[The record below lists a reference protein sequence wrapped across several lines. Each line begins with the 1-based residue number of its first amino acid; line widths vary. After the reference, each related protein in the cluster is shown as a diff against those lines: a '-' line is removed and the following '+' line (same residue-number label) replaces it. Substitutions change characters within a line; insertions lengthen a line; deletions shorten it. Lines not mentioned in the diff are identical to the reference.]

1 MKNKDSIYIYEQIN
15 SDLNYSLSSLDKNKI
30 NSFENL
36 NENSDKSRILYEGI
50 SNINLSKYF
59 EKMNNNL
66 SFKGSEYSN
75 NNFEDNIYQNKF
87 STPKKEEKIIEYIPD
102 VFNDSHTENKN
113 LMVSNLDIKLISS
126 SKQNRKMNI
135 IHEESDLKKI
145 IEKNVKDYFKKKLF
159 DNPKYL
165 NFKKN
170 NFQNGKNN
178 SKSKRKIIKM
188 KDSKIFQLFS
198 SNKTIK
204 FRNIYDNSI
213 TKRDKKI
220 SFYNMY
226 INNKNSYNSKE
237 KKVNNQK
244 IKSSNNSTNYSS
256 SGKSKAH
263 TNNNSNNHINNQP
276 KISQFKIK
284 DNKNVNNTLS
294 KTTNKQV
301 STISFYNNNKLFH
314 NLTNRSPVNK
324 INLNGK
330 KKFAKITIKNKI
342 TIPKKKSDLFLF
354 IKQNNL

>member
-1 MKNKDSIYIYEQIN
+1 
-15 SDLNYSLSSLDKNKI
+15 
-30 NSFENL
+30 
-36 NENSDKSRILYEGI
+36 
-50 SNINLSKYF
+50 
-59 EKMNNNL
+59 
-66 SFKGSEYSN
+66 
-75 NNFEDNIYQNKF
+75 
-87 STPKKEEKIIEYIPD
+87 
-102 VFNDSHTENKN
+102 
-113 LMVSNLDIKLISS
+113 
-126 SKQNRKMNI
+126 
-135 IHEESDLKKI
+135 
-145 IEKNVKDYFKKKLF
+145 
-159 DNPKYL
+159 
-165 NFKKN
+165 
-170 NFQNGKNN
+170 
-178 SKSKRKIIKM
+178 M

-204 FRNIYDNSI
+204 FKNIYDSI
-213 TKRDKKI
+213 PKKEKKI

-226 INNKNSYNSKE
+226 INNKNSYNSKG

-314 NLTNRSPVNK
+314 NLTNRSHVNK

-330 KKFAKITIKNKI
+330 KNHLKITLKNKL

-354 IKQNNL
+354 IKNNL

>member
-1 MKNKDSIYIYEQIN
+1 MKNKDSIYIYEQVN
-15 SDLNYSLSSLDKNKI
+15 SELKNSLTSLENNKN
-30 NSFENL
+30 NCFENL
-36 NENSDKSRILYEGI
+36 NENSDRSRILNEGI
-50 SNINLSKYF
+50 SNIDLSKYF
-59 EKMNNNL
+59 EQMNNKL
-66 SFKGSEYSN
+66 SFKESEFSN
-75 NNFEDNIYQNKF
+75 NNFKDNTEQNIF
-87 STPKKEEKIIEYIPD
+87 QTPKKKEKIIEYIPD

-126 SKQNRKMNI
+126 NKQNRKINVVQ
-135 IHEESDLKKI
+135 EENDLKKI

-159 DNPKYL
+159 ENPKHL

-170 NFQNGKNN
+170 NYQNGKNN
-178 SKSKRKIIKM
+178 SKSKRKKIKM

-204 FRNIYDNSI
+204 FKNIYNSI
-213 TKRDKKI
+213 PKKEKKI